1 VADRQPDAAE
11 HTPAPDTSPDAVVP
25 SRASRH
31 RGDDGGHGRFWREL
45 PVLILVA
52 LAIAIVV
59 KTFLVQAF
67 YIPSESMEPTL
78 LRGDRV
84 LVCRFCYRIGDIER
98 GDVIVFADPDPDPH
112 DRGPVAGALRWL
124 AEGVGVAQP
133 EDEDFIKRV
142 AGLPGDVL
150 EIRRGQ
156 LYVNG
161 EEIDEPYLAS
171 AEDTRSYGPVTV
183 PDGMLFVLGDNRLVS
198 GDSRLE
204 PEEGGVGLVPVDR
217 VIGKAFVIVW
227 PPGRWGGL

>member
-1 VADRQPDAAE
+1 MADRQPDAADSS
-11 HTPAPDTSPDAVVP
+11 TPETSAGTPVQG
-25 SRASRH
+25 SRAQRH
-31 RGDDGGHGRFWREL
+31 DDDGHGKFWREL
-45 PVLILVA
+45 PVLIVVA

-78 LRGDRV
+78 RRGDRV
-84 LVCRFCYRIGDIER
+84 LVCRFCYRFGDIER
-98 GDVIVFADPDPDPH
+98 GDVVVFADPDPEPH
-112 DRGPVAGALRWL
+112 DRGPVASALRWL
-124 AEGVGVAQP
+124 AEGIGVAQP

-142 AGLPGDVL
+142 AGLPGDTL

-161 EEIDEPYLAS
+161 EAVDEPYLAS
-171 AEDTRSYGPVTV
+171 DEDTRSYGPVTV

-198 GDSRLE
+198 GDSRLQ

-217 VIGKAFVIVW
+217 VIGRAFVIVW